1 MVDAVEH
8 IVDPPFVRVLLVDD
22 HAFVPEMLERLFVR
36 SDLFEVVGKAG
47 SAEEALEILEDVEAD
62 VVIMDIDMPGLDC
75 FQAVKRIL
83 HRSSR
88 VRVLL
93 LSAHVQDRF
102 IDQALKARASAYVT
116 KTEPP
121 EALVAAV
128 RTVAAGGTY
137 FSSEIRE
144 RLAVEGERG
153 AVIVGAD
160 NVKSRSAL
168 LTAREV
174 EILGLVACR
183 RSRSPRSSSS
193 AARRSTSTART

>member
-1 MVDAVEH
+1 
-8 IVDPPFVRVLLVDD
+8 
-22 HAFVPEMLERLFVR
+22 
-36 SDLFEVVGKAG
+36 
-47 SAEEALEILEDVEAD
+47 
-62 VVIMDIDMPGLDC
+62 
-75 FQAVKRIL
+75 VKRIL

-174 EILGLVACR
+174 EILGLVAR
-183 RSRSPRSSSS
+183 GLPKKQIATELVISRKTVDKHCENLMTKLDSHDRVNL
-193 AARRSTSTART
+193 ARFAI